1 MESRFLGFSVLKYR
15 QKYRHFSLCK
25 GLSPEAQ
32 QMGTASDERN
42 GAERCVRNEEFGS
55 LILLLS
61 TNKRYFMR
69 ALRQI

>member
-1 MESRFLGFSVLKYR
+1 
-15 QKYRHFSLCK
+15 
-25 GLSPEAQ
+25 
-32 QMGTASDERN
+32 MGTASDERN